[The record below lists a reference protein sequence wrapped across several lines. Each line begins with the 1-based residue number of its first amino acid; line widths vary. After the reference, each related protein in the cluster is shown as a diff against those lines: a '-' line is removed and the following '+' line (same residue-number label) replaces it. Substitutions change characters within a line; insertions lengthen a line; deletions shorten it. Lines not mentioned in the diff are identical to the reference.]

1 MLLKVCLLLG
11 VKVYPGV
18 TFTGLVEPKNANS
31 GWSVTTSPTSCP
43 VSSSSRNYDIIL
55 GADGKQNSLPG
66 FRTKEFRAKLALAI
80 TVNFVNHNTKQ
91 ESSVP
96 EISGVA
102 YVYRQEFFNSMAKE
116 LGIALENIVYY
127 KDETHYFVMTA
138 KKTSLLNR
146 GVLKKVKF
154 QKDTLSLSLSLSL
167 FLLHTHYTETLTC
180 SFKHIHHTVVSV
192 PTSFLMHQVMT
203 VAILQCFVVIGV
215 KCR

>member
-1 MLLKVCLLLG
+1 MFLFVVTVGIRILQTVLLKICLLLG

-18 TFTGLVEPKNANS
+18 TFTGLVEPKNTNS
-31 GWSVTTSPTSCP
+31 GWSVTTSPASCP
-43 VSSSSRNYDIIL
+43 VSSPSRNYDVIL
-55 GADGKQNSLPG
+55 SADGKQNSLPG

-102 YVYRQEFFNSMAKE
+102 YVYRQDFFNSMAKE

-138 KKTSLLNR
+138 KKPSLLNR
-146 GVLKKVKF
+146 GVLKKVVLNHSLSLF
-154 QKDTLSLSLSLSL
+154 SLSLSLSVE
-167 FLLHTHYTETLTC
+167 F
-180 SFKHIHHTVVSV
+180 
-192 PTSFLMHQVMT
+192 
-203 VAILQCFVVIGV
+203 
-215 KCR
+215 

>member
-11 VKVYPGV
+11 VKVFPGI

-31 GWSVTTSPTSCP
+31 GWSITTNPASCP
-43 VSSSSRNYDIIL
+43 VSSSSRHYDIIL
-55 GADGKQNSLPG
+55 AADGKQNSLPG

-146 GVLKKVKF
+146 GVLKKVIF
-154 QKDTLSLSLSLSL
+154 QKYTLSLSLSLFFFFSSL
-167 FLLHTHYTETLTC
+167 SLLHTLYR
-180 SFKHIHHTVVSV
+180 HTR
-192 PTSFLMHQVMT
+192 M
-203 VAILQCFVVIGV
+203 
-215 KCR
+215 